1 MTDESTFLSFTEFK
15 EHFDIKT
22 NFLIFYGIISSI
34 KDLQNTVKT
43 QPPPKG
49 NYEPFIDVFLSVT
62 KTNRMVYQKC
72 VSSKQTS
79 PSKTQNNWLTDCQ
92 ITCFNSINWKMV
104 YKLPFS
110 CSKISKL
117 IIFQFKLLH
126 RRLATNDFLN
136 KIGIRPDDLCTFCR
150 DERESLIHLFWSCR
164 KTNSFWKN
172 FQDWLI
178 KNLILLRPNSSLSS
192 AAVLGLKANFFSNT
206 KQYFY
211 FLVAR
216 YYIWT
221 CRTRETNPKIE
232 GFPSFLSTFNPSEI
246 IPKPP

>member
-1 MTDESTFLSFTEFK
+1 
-15 EHFDIKT
+15 
-22 NFLIFYGIISSI
+22 
-34 KDLQNTVKT
+34 
-43 QPPPKG
+43 
-49 NYEPFIDVFLSVT
+49 
-62 KTNRMVYQKC
+62 
-72 VSSKQTS
+72 
-79 PSKTQNNWLTDCQ
+79 
-92 ITCFNSINWKMV
+92 MV

-110 CSKISKL
+110 CTKISKL

-126 RRLATNDFLN
+126 RRLVTNNFLN
-136 KIGIRPDDLCTFCR
+136 KIGITPDDLCTFCR

-164 KTNSFWKN
+164 ETNVFWKN

-178 KNLILLRPNSSLSS
+178 KNLISLKPNSSLSS
-192 AAVLGLKANFFSNT
+192 AVVLGLKYNFFSNT

-232 GFPSFLSTFNPSEI
+232 AFQAFYLPSTLRKLSPNPHKWI
-246 IPKPP
+246 M

>member
-1 MTDESTFLSFTEFK
+1 
-15 EHFDIKT
+15 
-22 NFLIFYGIISSI
+22 
-34 KDLQNTVKT
+34 
-43 QPPPKG
+43 
-49 NYEPFIDVFLSVT
+49 
-62 KTNRMVYQKC
+62 
-72 VSSKQTS
+72 
-79 PSKTQNNWLTDCQ
+79 
-92 ITCFNSINWKMV
+92 MV

-110 CSKISKL
+110 CTKISKL
-117 IIFQFKLLH
+117 IIFQSKLIH

-136 KIGIRPDDLCTFCR
+136 KIHVGIRSDDLCTFCR

-164 KTNSFWKN
+164 ETNLFWKN

-178 KNLILLRPNSSLSS
+178 KNFISLKPNSSLSS
-192 AAVLGLKANFFSNT
+192 VAALGLKANFFSNT

-216 YYIWT
+216 YHIWT

-232 GFPSFLSTFNPSEI
+232 GFPSFLSTFSPSEI